1 MTGDL
6 VLTSHFQEVP
16 VRIVQREKDR
26 MIPLVDIAL
35 AIGYDRKSIRRH
47 LDKDPELFSGMEG
60 RVVTLTPGGDQELRC
75 LTRDGVIGLL
85 MKLSASRIKD
95 PEKRNRLITF
105 QKWAIDTL
113 GKVMDGIPTG
123 SGPGVPIQN
132 NPEASAMLEDHLRMA
147 RALTE
152 YAGVK
157 QGIAAAVAI
166 AVVQE
171 KTGIDLT
178 WCKNLLP
185 AASDPPGYL
194 IPSEIGMQIGMSAQR
209 VNEILHELGYQ
220 LKSSDGW
227 KLTGPGRFY
236 GEEYPFSRNGHSGY
250 QIRWKPEVIKRI
262 GERVRGLQQLAQ
274 QPAITGYLS

>member
-1 MTGDL
+1 
-6 VLTSHFQEVP
+6 
-16 VRIVQREKDR
+16 
-26 MIPLVDIAL
+26 
-35 AIGYDRKSIRRH
+35 
-47 LDKDPELFSGMEG
+47 
-60 RVVTLTPGGDQELRC
+60 
-75 LTRDGVIGLL
+75 
-85 MKLSASRIKD
+85 
-95 PEKRNRLITF
+95 
-105 QKWAIDTL
+105 
-113 GKVMDGIPTG
+113 
-123 SGPGVPIQN
+123 
-132 NPEASAMLEDHLRMA
+132 MLEDHLRMA

-171 KTGIDLT
+171 KTGVDLT

-220 LKSSDGW
+220 VKSSDGW

-250 QIRWKPEVIKRI
+250 QIRWKPETIKRI
-262 GERVRGLQQLAQ
+262 GDRVRGLQQLAQ

>member
-6 VLTSHFQEVP
+6 ILTAQFQDVP
-16 VRIVQREKDR
+16 VRIIQREKDR
-26 MIPLVDIAL
+26 VIPIGDIAL
-35 AIGYDRKSIRRH
+35 ATGYDRRKLFQLIDRNKSV
-47 LDKDPELFSGMEG
+47 FSGFEG
-60 RVVTLTPGGDQELRC
+60 VMIMGTPGGDQNVRY
-75 LTRDGVIGLL
+75 LTRDGVLGLL
-85 MKLSASRIKD
+85 MKLSTGRIQD
-95 PEKRNRLITF
+95 IERRERIITF
-105 QKWAIDTL
+105 QRWAIDTL
-113 GKVMDGIPTG
+113 GKVMDSVPTG

-132 NPEASAMLEDHLRMA
+132 NPEASAMLEEHLRMA

-194 IPSEIGMQIGMSAQR
+194 IPSEIGMQIGMSAQK
-209 VNEILHELGYQ
+209 VNEILYDLGYQ
-220 LKSSDGW
+220 GKAGTEW
-227 KLTGPGRFY
+227 RLTGPGRAY

-262 GERVRGLQQLAQ
+262 GDRVRGLQQLAQ